1 MVDKIVNY
9 ILKRQISNGIMK
21 EDESGVYQY
30 GYTLFFEKLINII
43 IVIIICLFTKKW
55 LEIWSF
61 LLFMIPLRSFA
72 GGWHAKKFW
81 QCTLISNLI
90 IIFMIFIIPYINIR
104 NYVIFLFIEII
115 FFAIIILTIP
125 VQHSNRPLS
134 EKEKNVYKKNTLI
147 IWFIECVLIFVFAV
161 INYYNF
167 VLIIMYAHL
176 VMILAAIGGLIE
188 NKMEQTKCN
197 K

>member
-9 ILKRQISNGIMK
+9 ILNRQISNGIMK

-30 GYTLFFEKLINII
+30 GYTLFFEKLINI
-43 IVIIICLFTKKW
+43 VFVTIICYFTNKW
-55 LEIWSF
+55 IEIWSF

-90 IIFMIFIIPYINIR
+90 IVFMLILIPYVKIW
-104 NYVIFLFIEII
+104 NYIIFLFIEFI
-115 FFAIIILTIP
+115 FFVIITLMMP
-125 VQHSNRPLS
+125 VQHINRPLS
-134 EKEKNVYKKNTLI
+134 DQERKAYKRKTLF
-147 IWFIECVLIFVFAV
+147 IWAVECMVLFLFAIFKYHNMAF
-161 INYYNF
+161 
-167 VLIIMYAHL
+167 IIMYAHTM
-176 VMILAAIGGLIE
+176 MIIAAVGGLIE
-188 NKMEQTKCN
+188 NKMEKTKCN